1 MLKTFDEVFD
11 DYTKYG
17 TKIKTEQ
24 YETIGT
30 NIIIDQGQSDIA
42 GYTDQSE
49 GLFTD
54 VPVIVFGDHTRIIKY
69 INRPFFLGAD
79 GTKILKSKIPDANYK
94 YLYYALKNAKI
105 PNTGYNRHFKWLKQ
119 ISISYPEHEKQSMI
133 VEILDK
139 LEDSIDN
146 YNTILGLLDKLVKA
160 RFIEMFG
167 EPVNNDK
174 VWVKDSVERLCR
186 EIYGGGTPSKS
197 HPEYYEGGKI
207 PWITSKDMKTDILI
221 DSQIHINEDGVANST
236 ARIVPKN
243 SVIMVIRS
251 GILKH
256 TLPVAI
262 NAVPVTVNQDLKVFV
277 AGNRIVTKFLA
288 YQFKMME
295 RDILSGVRAVTADNI
310 EFDALKRRELIV
322 PPIELQQEFADFVE
336 QVDKSRFIELL
347 QDHGVFDLGLNTDE
361 MDTYYKEFLEQ
372 VQDQKQEVIDNQE
385 IILTLQDTS
394 LLNVFHEKTN
404 EEIHNEL
411 EKEISEMF
419 NGIEGEDASK
429 LYDSLHNQI
438 QYA

>member
-167 EPVNNDK
+167 RPFINNLNWESKQIKNVVNE
-174 VWVKDSVERLCR
+174 VKYGTSKPSVEN
-186 EIYGGGTPSKS
+186 G
-197 HPEYYEGGKI
+197 EYKYLRMNNL
-207 PWITSKDMKTDILI
+207 TY
-221 DSQIHINEDGVANST
+221 DGRFDLT
-236 ARIVPKN
+236 
-243 SVIMVIRS
+243 
-251 GILKH
+251 
-256 TLPVAI
+256 
-262 NAVPVTVNQDLKVFV
+262 DLKGLLLRCSF
-277 AGNRIVTKFLA
+277 KFQVLS
-288 YQFKMME
+288 KM
-295 RDILSGVRAVTADNI
+295 
-310 EFDALKRRELIV
+310 
-322 PPIELQQEFADFVE
+322 
-336 QVDKSRFIELL
+336 
-347 QDHGVFDLGLNTDE
+347 
-361 MDTYYKEFLEQ
+361 
-372 VQDQKQEVIDNQE
+372 
-385 IILTLQDTS
+385 
-394 LLNVFHEKTN
+394 
-404 EEIHNEL
+404 HN
-411 EKEISEMF
+411 
-419 NGIEGEDASK
+419 
-429 LYDSLHNQI
+429 
-438 QYA
+438 

>member
-256 TLPVAI
+256 ILPVAI

-336 QVDKSRFIELL
+336 QVDKSRFDIKKSIIEL
-347 QDHGVFDLGLNTDE
+347 E
-361 MDTYYKEFLEQ
+361 R
-372 VQDQKQEVIDNQE
+372 EV
-385 IILTLQDTS
+385 
-394 LLNVFHEKTN
+394 V
-404 EEIHNEL
+404 
-411 EKEISEMF
+411 
-419 NGIEGEDASK
+419 
-429 LYDSLHNQI
+429 YD
-438 QYA
+438 

>member
-174 VWVKDSVERLCR
+174 GWLIDSVERLCR

-197 HPEYYEGGKI
+197 HPEYYEGGEI

-310 EFDALKRRELIV
+310 ELDALKRRELIV
-322 PPIELQQEFADFVE
+322 PPIELQQEFADFVR
-336 QVDKSRFIELL
+336 QVDKSRFDIKKSIIEL
-347 QDHGVFDLGLNTDE
+347 E
-361 MDTYYKEFLEQ
+361 R
-372 VQDQKQEVIDNQE
+372 EV
-385 IILTLQDTS
+385 
-394 LLNVFHEKTN
+394 V
-404 EEIHNEL
+404 
-411 EKEISEMF
+411 
-419 NGIEGEDASK
+419 
-429 LYDSLHNQI
+429 YD
-438 QYA
+438 

>member
-174 VWVKDSVERLCR
+174 VWVKDSVERLCK

-336 QVDKSRFIELL
+336 QVDKSRFDIKKSIIEL
-347 QDHGVFDLGLNTDE
+347 E
-361 MDTYYKEFLEQ
+361 R
-372 VQDQKQEVIDNQE
+372 EV
-385 IILTLQDTS
+385 
-394 LLNVFHEKTN
+394 V
-404 EEIHNEL
+404 
-411 EKEISEMF
+411 
-419 NGIEGEDASK
+419 
-429 LYDSLHNQI
+429 YD
-438 QYA
+438 

>member
-336 QVDKSRFIELL
+336 QVDKSRFI
-347 QDHGVFDLGLNTDE
+347 GI
-361 MDTYYKEFLEQ
+361 
-372 VQDQKQEVIDNQE
+372 ID
-385 IILTLQDTS
+385 
-394 LLNVFHEKTN
+394 F
-404 EEIHNEL
+404 IHFP
-411 EKEISEMF
+411 K
-419 NGIEGEDASK
+419 
-429 LYDSLHNQI
+429 
-438 QYA
+438 

>member
-167 EPVNNDK
+167 DLKSNE
-174 VWVKDSVERLCR
+174 KDWNLKTFEEMSVLITDGEHSTPKRTK
-186 EIYGGGTPSKS
+186 EGIYLLSARNVLNHSLQLKDVDYINRD
-197 HPEYYEGGKI
+197 EYLRIAKRVVPKKG
-207 PWITSKDMKTDILI
+207 DILI
-221 DSQIHINEDGVANST
+221 SCSGTIGRCCSVPDSLQLQMVRSVALIRFKEVINPIFAEYMITSDYLQEQINSSKTMSSQANLFQG
-236 ARIVPKN
+236 K
-243 SVIMVIRS
+243 IRK
-251 GILKH
+251 LKGF
-256 TLPVAI
+256 LP
-262 NAVPVTVNQDLKVFV
+262 PT
-277 AGNRIVTKFLA
+277 
-288 YQFKMME
+288 
-295 RDILSGVRAVTADNI
+295 
-310 EFDALKRRELIV
+310 
-322 PPIELQQEFADFVE
+322 ELQNQFADFVE
-336 QVDKSRFIELL
+336 QVDKSRFDIKKSIIEL
-347 QDHGVFDLGLNTDE
+347 E
-361 MDTYYKEFLEQ
+361 R
-372 VQDQKQEVIDNQE
+372 EV
-385 IILTLQDTS
+385 
-394 LLNVFHEKTN
+394 V
-404 EEIHNEL
+404 
-411 EKEISEMF
+411 
-419 NGIEGEDASK
+419 
-429 LYDSLHNQI
+429 YD
-438 QYA
+438 

>member
-1 MLKTFDEVFD
+1 MC
-11 DYTKYG
+11 
-17 TKIKTEQ
+17 
-24 YETIGT
+24 
-30 NIIIDQGQSDIA
+30 
-42 GYTDQSE
+42 
-49 GLFTD
+49 
-54 VPVIVFGDHTRIIKY
+54 
-69 INRPFFLGAD
+69 
-79 GTKILKSKIPDANYK
+79 LKSKKDYINNIGRGVAQNNIN
-94 YLYYALKNAKI
+94 LTTLKNFEI
-105 PNTGYNRHFKWLKQ
+105 PLIDVNKQ
-119 ISISYPEHEKQSMI
+119 LNI
-133 VEILDK
+133 VEILEK
-139 LEDSIDN
+139 VERMICLKEKEIDD
-146 YNTILGLLDKLVKA
+146 LDLLIKA

-174 VWVKDSVERLCR
+174 GWVKDSVERLCR

-197 HPEYYEGGKI
+197 HPEYYEGGEI

-310 EFDALKRRELIV
+310 ELDALKRRELIV

-336 QVDKSRFIELL
+336 QVDKSRFDIKKSIIEL
-347 QDHGVFDLGLNTDE
+347 E
-361 MDTYYKEFLEQ
+361 R
-372 VQDQKQEVIDNQE
+372 EV
-385 IILTLQDTS
+385 
-394 LLNVFHEKTN
+394 V
-404 EEIHNEL
+404 
-411 EKEISEMF
+411 
-419 NGIEGEDASK
+419 
-429 LYDSLHNQI
+429 YD
-438 QYA
+438 

>member
-322 PPIELQQEFADFVE
+322 PPIELRQEFADFVE
-336 QVDKSRFIELL
+336 QVDKSRFDIKKSIIEL
-347 QDHGVFDLGLNTDE
+347 E
-361 MDTYYKEFLEQ
+361 R
-372 VQDQKQEVIDNQE
+372 EV
-385 IILTLQDTS
+385 
-394 LLNVFHEKTN
+394 V
-404 EEIHNEL
+404 
-411 EKEISEMF
+411 
-419 NGIEGEDASK
+419 
-429 LYDSLHNQI
+429 YD
-438 QYA
+438 

>member
-167 EPVNNDK
+167 DPVADTKNWGQTLLKEHLESIRYGTSTPPIFTDDGYAFIRATNIKNGKIVTNDMKYIPQEEADRLEKCKLSGGEIIIVRSGVNAGDTCVVTDEYIGQYAGYDMILVLSSDLHPVFFNTLINTEYMDK
-174 VWVKDSVERLCR
+174 VVKPLTRRAAQPHLNSEQTQRLPII
-186 EIYGGGTPSKS
+186 E
-197 HPEYYEGGKI
+197 
-207 PWITSKDMKTDILI
+207 
-221 DSQIHINEDGVANST
+221 
-236 ARIVPKN
+236 VP
-243 SVIMVIRS
+243 
-251 GILKH
+251 
-256 TLPVAI
+256 
-262 NAVPVTVNQDLKVFV
+262 F
-277 AGNRIVTKFLA
+277 
-288 YQFKMME
+288 
-295 RDILSGVRAVTADNI
+295 
-310 EFDALKRRELIV
+310 
-322 PPIELQQEFADFVE
+322 ELQEQFADFVK
-336 QVDKSRFIELL
+336 QVDKSRE
-347 QDHGVFDLGLNTDE
+347 
-361 MDTYYKEFLEQ
+361 
-372 VQDQKQEVIDNQE
+372 EVKKA
-385 IILTLQDTS
+385 L
-394 LLNVFHEKTN
+394 EKTQQ
-404 EEIHNEL
+404 
-411 EKEISEMF
+411 
-419 NGIEGEDASK
+419 
-429 LYDSLHNQI
+429 LYDSLMQE
-438 QYA
+438 YFG

>member
-236 ARIVPKN
+236 DVSI
-243 SVIMVIRS
+243 
-251 GILKH
+251 
-256 TLPVAI
+256 
-262 NAVPVTVNQDLKVFV
+262 
-277 AGNRIVTKFLA
+277 
-288 YQFKMME
+288 
-295 RDILSGVRAVTADNI
+295 
-310 EFDALKRRELIV
+310 
-322 PPIELQQEFADFVE
+322 
-336 QVDKSRFIELL
+336 
-347 QDHGVFDLGLNTDE
+347 
-361 MDTYYKEFLEQ
+361 
-372 VQDQKQEVIDNQE
+372 
-385 IILTLQDTS
+385 
-394 LLNVFHEKTN
+394 
-404 EEIHNEL
+404 
-411 EKEISEMF
+411 
-419 NGIEGEDASK
+419 
-429 LYDSLHNQI
+429 
-438 QYA
+438 